1 MLLKSLKKKQYS
13 PWLLSGSSV
22 SVTAFLLGLVPELE
36 PALGQKC
43 TRSEPARVSTGREQ
57 NPLRH
62 QHVTAITC
70 YLLWKESVDLFSR
83 PKNPEHKK
91 GEKLSNPTIQ
101 YCVVHSLCNAF
112 SALHF

>member
-1 MLLKSLKKKQYS
+1 MIEKQKVNKTLLKSLKKKQYS

-36 PALGQKC
+36 PA
-43 TRSEPARVSTGREQ
+43 RVSTGREQ

-70 YLLWKESVDLFSR
+70 YLSWKESVDLFPR

-91 GEKLSNPTIQ
+91 GEKLLNGLTPQ
-101 YCVVHSLCNAF
+101 F
-112 SALHF
+112 STA